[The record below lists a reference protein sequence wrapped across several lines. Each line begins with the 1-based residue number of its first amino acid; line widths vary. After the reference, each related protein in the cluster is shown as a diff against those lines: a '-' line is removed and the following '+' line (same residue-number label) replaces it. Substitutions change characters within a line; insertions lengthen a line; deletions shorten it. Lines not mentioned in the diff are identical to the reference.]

1 MLTQRSN
8 VMLSEVEASILTRFE
23 IQCLWRIVALRSL
36 RKTSFTFSGQF
47 LNIIDEKHSRYSNSR
62 IRLSVAR

>member
-23 IQCLWRIVALRSL
+23 ILHVRS
-36 RKTSFTFSGQF
+36 G
-47 LNIIDEKHSRYSNSR
+47 
-62 IRLSVAR
+62 